1 MSGVIEA
8 LAYPARMKTGKDGF
22 WLVTFRD
29 VPEAGTDDRDR
40 DTAMIEAADALTAA
54 LAGYLKA
61 GRALPAP
68 SKARAGEVLVHA
80 EPAFVA
86 KVALRQLMMA
96 RKLGNVGLAKLLK
109 VDEKE
114 VRRMIDPD
122 QPTKLDRLDM
132 ALHALGYRIIGGVR
146 PLVASK
152 AAAA

>member
-1 MSGVIEA
+1 MSDIIKI
-8 LAYPARMKTGKDGF
+8 LAYPARVKVGKDGF
-22 WLVTFRD
+22 CLVTFRD

-40 DTAMIEAADALTAA
+40 DAAMIEAADALTAA

-61 GRALPAP
+61 GSALPVP
-68 SKARAGEVLVHA
+68 SKPRAGEVLVHA

-86 KVALRQLMMA
+86 KVALRQLMAA

-114 VRRMIDPD
+114 IRRMIDPD
-122 QPTKLDRLDM
+122 QPTKLDRLDA
-132 ALHALGYRIIGGVR
+132 ALHALGYRMIGGVQ
-146 PLVASK
+146 PLVAPK